1 MRTFEKKK
9 FLIGYAKIVL
19 FAIILVSSR
28 SILLRNQLANG
39 GKIKAEV
46 IMRKSIRETGV
57 IVKKIKWIQ
66 PENNIVTIGLI
77 SSVLN

>member
-19 FAIILVSSR
+19 FAIIPVSSR

-57 IVKKIKWIQ
+57 IGKKKKNGYNQRIILSQ
-66 PENNIVTIGLI
+66 LD
-77 SSVLN
+77 

>member
-57 IVKKIKWIQ
+57 IGKKKKNGYNQRIILSQ
-66 PENNIVTIGLI
+66 LD
-77 SSVLN
+77 